1 VRDHHVWLLL
11 VYYLSSDGVLSEVG
25 LHHGLLGTGMDNEKT
40 SVSLRPV
47 GEVEVVDV
55 EDVVYEPTANMVS

>member
-1 VRDHHVWLLL
+1 
-11 VYYLSSDGVLSEVG
+11 
-25 LHHGLLGTGMDNEKT
+25 MDNEKT